1 MSREA
6 TATAQAVW
14 GMTLSGPWG
23 QDDASSIVAVVI
35 EDDGAGGRRWRPLP
49 RELAD
54 AINARHIAS
63 FNLFM
68 SLGPAE
74 RALMAP
80 LYRLPAVRAVR

>member
-1 MSREA
+1 MLREA
-6 TATAQAVW
+6 TATALA
-14 GMTLSGPWG
+14 TLSGPWG
-23 QDDASSIVAVVI
+23 YDETDAVVAVVI
-35 EDDGAGGRRWRPLP
+35 EGDVGGPRRWKPLT

-74 RALMAP
+74 RELMAP
-80 LYRLPAVRAVR
+80 LYRPRAVRAVR